1 MRRSFF
7 FALLLVSSSAFAD
20 EITPERAQVLS
31 NVSSALKSS
40 AFVPG
45 IDLTRWDAI
54 AAESKDKFAAAKT
67 DDDFA
72 REVNAALR
80 KFGASHF
87 RFMTPRQDE
96 TRRTQKTIGLGLT
109 VAGAA
114 GGPPGRAVAE
124 AAKPATPSAS
134 GLKVNAVGPGSP
146 ADKAGIKAGDIVLKI
161 DGKPATRE
169 ALQGEEGKTV
179 KLLLKGRKEQELKFA
194 PYSLR
199 RPATLTKVDD
209 TTALFR
215 LPTFSTG
222 YDRAEVEKCITEA
235 TKYPNLIVDL
245 RNNGGGAVVSM
256 QHLMGLFMPSDANV
270 GTFVTR
276 PLVNAYSEKNKLK
289 GTPDPVAI
297 ANWSRYAPSWS
308 NRQIRPA
315 AREGGPLYKGNLAVL
330 VNRGSASASEIF
342 ASAAHDV
349 IGADVIG
356 TRSMGAVLVSVFRS
370 VGSGFSLQYPTSD
383 YVTVRDRRL
392 EANPI
397 IPVVEDNDPN
407 AEVLKASYVLHRA
420 QLRKERFGK
429 S

>member
-7 FALLLVSSSAFAD
+7 FALLIVSSSAFAED
-20 EITPERAQVLS
+20 ISPERAKVLE
-31 NVSSALKSS
+31 NVASALKTS

-72 REVNAALR
+72 REVNVALR

-96 TRRTQKTIGLGLT
+96 TRRTQRTIGLGLT
-109 VAGAA
+109 FA
-114 GGPPGRAVAE
+114 GGPAPTGQAAQASKPA
-124 AAKPATPSAS
+124 AAKSD
-134 GLKVNAVGPGSP
+134 GLRVAAVGPGSP
-146 ADKAGIKAGDIVLKI
+146 ADKAGIKTGDVILKV
-161 DGKPATRE
+161 DGKPATRD

-179 KLLLKGRKEQELKFA
+179 KVLVKGHKEQELKFA

-235 TKYPNLIVDL
+235 TKYPNLIIDL

-256 QHLMGLFMPSDANV
+256 QHLMGLFMPADANV
-270 GTFVTR
+270 GTFVNK
-276 PLVNAYSEKNKLK
+276 PLVNAFSEKNKNA
-289 GTPDPVAI
+289 GAPDPVRI
-297 ANWSRYAPSWS
+297 ANWSRYAPVWS
-308 NRQIRPA
+308 TRQIRPTG
-315 AREGGPLYKGNLAVL
+315 RDGGPLYKGNVAVL

-356 TRSMGAVLVSVFRS
+356 TRSMGAVLVSVFRP

-429 S
+429 